1 MYSLLECQN
10 PNLCQ
15 NGGTCKDTKVSPGY
29 KCICQPAYTGNNCER
44 PQGEYDNIGLSMSL
58 HSYLSQLYTDF
69 IQDFNHTINKIQHL

>member
-1 MYSLLECQN
+1 MYSLLECQD

-44 PQGEYDNIGLSMSL
+44 PQGKYDNIG
-58 HSYLSQLYTDF
+58 
-69 IQDFNHTINKIQHL
+69 